1 MSSPPSYKSFSSF
14 PFLQEKTL
22 GDIRPQGFQMLA
34 PPSSSASP
42 PFDSLPQIF
51 YFNTF
56 SYLLSQDI
64 PFHACQCHF
73 FFTTVLPFDPVRC
86 FSDWLDVYVWSFV
99 FFFWEGWGTGCG
111 LCMLLWEFPETSA
124 LGQRGTKNKFIKK
137 NL

>member
-73 FFTTVLPFDPVRC
+73 FFTTVLPFMTL
-86 FSDWLDVYVWSFV
+86 LDVSLIGWMCMCGVLFSSFGRV
-99 FFFWEGWGTGCG
+99 GGLDVVCACFCG
-111 LCMLLWEFPETSA
+111 SFLRPA
-124 LGQRGTKNKFIKK
+124 P
-137 NL
+137 